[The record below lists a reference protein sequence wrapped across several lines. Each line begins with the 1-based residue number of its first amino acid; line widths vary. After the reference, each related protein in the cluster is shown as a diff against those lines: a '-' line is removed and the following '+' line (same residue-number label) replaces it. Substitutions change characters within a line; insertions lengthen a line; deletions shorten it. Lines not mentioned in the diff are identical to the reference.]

1 MWISVICKRTYN
13 DITFVFPQFLWFEC
27 FIKHLNEKSKPFE
40 FSELSRY
47 TYLHFGTTQMKLFFH
62 TIHNFCK
69 NAQPSGAFRCIIQF
83 HILRRPTLWY
93 KAIWH
98 TAEVN
103 VKLQLGNKIGG
114 NYFRRSNLY
123 FLRPRISTNK
133 LTFIQNENPKIPL
146 PIGRGRIVL
155 TYMIEFKYQSAVRV
169 EIDKVLLVKY
179 YKIHEQWH

>member
-1 MWISVICKRTYN
+1 MLYKTPKWKIK
-13 DITFVFPQFLWFEC
+13 TFWVLWTFQVHIPT
-27 FIKHLNEKSKPFE
+27 FWHYPNE
-40 FSELSRY
+40 
-47 TYLHFGTTQMKLFFH
+47 TFFH

-155 TYMIEFKYQSAVRV
+155 TYLIEFNHQSSWDRQSFAS
-169 EIDKVLLVKY
+169 EY
-179 YKIHEQWH
+179 YKIHGEQWH